1 MMMCRRVYVA
11 VARAGADVRAVDVGG
26 RWSTPQRLVIDLTV
40 ADRMLVWVEFSIDSR
55 LPLEAVGGLDML
67 QARYW
72 ARELGNR
79 LLERCDR
86 QAGETGEPDPCLISL
101 GSRRLMVE
109 GADSERI
116 RDFMQRSD
124 DPEFDALL
132 EAAAVEMVLFED

>member
-1 MMMCRRVYVA
+1 MMVGKRVYVA
-11 VARAGADVRAVDVGG
+11 VVRAGADVRAVDLGG
-26 RWSTPQRLVIDLTV
+26 RWNTPQRLIIDLTV
-40 ADRMLVWVEFSIDSR
+40 ADQMQVWVEFSIDSR

-79 LLERCDR
+79 LLERHER
-86 QAGETGEPDPCLISL
+86 QAGESGDPDPCLISL
-101 GSRRLMVE
+101 GSRRLMAE
-109 GADSERI
+109 GADSEQI

-124 DPEFDALL
+124 DPEFDTLL